1 MEKNTHQEEDRE
13 VDNIANQEINKKKTY
28 TPSTENDSKITDDF
42 SREEENMKEKTTFF
56 GKKNTKEAKLKE
68 KIAQLEIEKEELNE
82 RYLRLFSEFDNYKK
96 RTAKEKLDL
105 LATASETVISYLL
118 PIIDDFERAIQANQ
132 KVENIDSLKEGFE
145 IIYKKTLQILKQ
157 FNVEEIPAINEPFD
171 TDLHEAVTHFPAANE
186 EDKGKIM
193 EVLSKGYKIHNKV
206 IRFSKVVV
214 AN

>member
-1 MEKNTHQEEDRE
+1 MEKKRNQEEDEE
-13 VDNIANQEINKKKTY
+13 VDHTNNQDINHKETSI
-28 TPSTENDSKITDDF
+28 PPTENDSKTTNNC
-42 SREEENMKEKTTFF
+42 SEEEENMKEKSTFF

-118 PIIDDFERAIQANQ
+118 PVIDDFERAIQANQ
-132 KVENIDSLKEGFE
+132 KVKNIDSLKEGFE

-157 FNVEEIPAINEPFD
+157 FNVEEIPAINEPFN
-171 TDLHEAVTHFPAANE
+171 TDLHEAVTHFPATNE

>member
-1 MEKNTHQEEDRE
+1 MEKKRNQEEDEE
-13 VDNIANQEINKKKTY
+13 VDHTNNQDINHKETSI
-28 TPSTENDSKITDDF
+28 PPTENDSKTTNDF
-42 SREEENMKEKTTFF
+42 SEEEENLKEKSTFF

-118 PIIDDFERAIQANQ
+118 PVIDDFERAIQANQ

-157 FNVEEIPAINEPFD
+157 FNVEEIPAINEPFN
-171 TDLHEAVTHFPAANE
+171 TDLHEAVTHYPATNE

>member
-105 LATASETVISYLL
+105 LATASETVISYFL
-118 PIIDDFERAIQANQ
+118 PVIDDFERAIQANQ

-145 IIYKKTLQILKQ
+145 IIYKKTLQVLKQ
-157 FNVEEIPAINEPFD
+157 FNVEEIPAVNEPFD
-171 TDLHEAVTHFPAANE
+171 TDFHEAVTHLPAANE
-186 EDKGKIM
+186 QDKGKIM

>member
-1 MEKNTHQEEDRE
+1 MGKKRNQEEDRE
-13 VDNIANQEINKKKTY
+13 VVHTNNQDINNKETSN
-28 TPSTENDSKITDDF
+28 PPTENDSKTTNDF
-42 SREEENMKEKTTFF
+42 SEEEENLKEKSTFF

-68 KIAQLEIEKEELNE
+68 KITQLEVEKEELNE

-118 PIIDDFERAIQANQ
+118 PVIDDFERAIQANQ
-132 KVENIDSLKEGFE
+132 KVENIDSVKEGFK

-171 TDLHEAVTHFPAANE
+171 TDLHEAVTHFPATNE

>member
-1 MEKNTHQEEDRE
+1 MEKKRNQEEDRE
-13 VDNIANQEINKKKTY
+13 VDHINNQDINNQETSI
-28 TPSTENDSKITDDF
+28 PPTENDSKTANNC
-42 SREEENMKEKTTFF
+42 SEEDENMKEKSTFF

-68 KIAQLEIEKEELNE
+68 KIGRLEIEKEELNE

-118 PIIDDFERAIQANQ
+118 PVIDDFERAIQANQ